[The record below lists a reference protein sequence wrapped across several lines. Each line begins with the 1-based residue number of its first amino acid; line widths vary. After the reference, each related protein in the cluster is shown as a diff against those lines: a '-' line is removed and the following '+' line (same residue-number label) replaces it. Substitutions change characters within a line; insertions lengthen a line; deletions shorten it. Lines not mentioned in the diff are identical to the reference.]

1 MKAPALEGLSILAA
15 CALFGGPVAANA
27 SPYVVT
33 LEENDQGVVATGS
46 GAIDL
51 TGLELNPFGPPSDVG
66 QMNPT
71 FALIGTGKFSDVDL
85 YGQEENNEFMGPM
98 SFGSGLDA
106 WPTMAADPL
115 SFYVGLAG
123 T

>member
-27 SPYVVT
+27 SPYVVS

-51 TGLELNPFGPPSDVG
+51 TGLELNPFGPPSD
-66 QMNPT
+66 
-71 FALIGTGKFSDVDL
+71 A
-85 YGQEENNEFMGPM
+85 
-98 SFGSGLDA
+98 
-106 WPTMAADPL
+106 
-115 SFYVGLAG
+115 
-123 T
+123 